1 MGSKH
6 KTKTGV
12 VYSTDPNYQY
22 AFEEQIEQETLLPS
36 NQNLRVWLERRGGG
50 KLVSVIK
57 GFIGTDDDLKA
68 LGKELKKACGVGGSV
83 KNGEILLQGDVR
95 DKLIHY
101 LLSKGYGVKKSGG

>member
-1 MGSKH
+1 MGSKRQ
-6 KTKTGV
+6 KKVGV
-12 VYSTDPNYQY
+12 VFSTDPNFQY
-22 AFEEQIEQETLLPS
+22 DFEGQSEQETLSPS

-68 LGKELKKACGVGGSV
+68 LGKELKKVCGVGGSV

-101 LLSKGYGVKKSGG
+101 LLSKGYGAKKSGG